1 MTNPLNPID
10 ALVRE
15 FVEDYEMIGETE
27 DGRDACHTPT
37 EGERALIEDAL
48 HGFLAD
54 DRYTALLAQMQQ
66 PSDEREAQPV
76 EQRAWDVELDEWVRA
91 TGAIP
96 HGGSWHFELLSMLE
110 EAAASSARALGPV
123 KAQQEPAVLP
133 ETMSRDEML
142 AYYSNYA
149 NLCAHEALRYQ
160 KRIRDLEAK
169 LAAHQGAQPAVP
181 EAERIAELEDEVA
194 HVRQWYGWRL
204 EILSAWAREHL
215 TGEALDTFFNIVANA
230 RPHVSNEPEWFRAV
244 VRKLAAA
251 PSASAQLQPTARCT
265 AIRCTCKPSQM
276 LTCDRMIDVA
286 QEPQG
291 EAQQPDSS
299 AIRALKLGQPQQPQL
314 GDFATAVPTSAPTTQ
329 PPEPRFQWCCE
340 NGCGTCDV
348 KRIDYEY
355 SRTEDSAGK
364 VLESKTTPMLVSKC
378 CGAALTMWDN
388 LRDEEVSV
396 KGAQL

>member
-1 MTNPLNPID
+1 
-10 ALVRE
+10 
-15 FVEDYEMIGETE
+15 
-27 DGRDACHTPT
+27 
-37 EGERALIEDAL
+37 
-48 HGFLAD
+48 
-54 DRYTALLAQMQQ
+54 
-66 PSDEREAQPV
+66 
-76 EQRAWDVELDEWVRA
+76 
-91 TGAIP
+91 
-96 HGGSWHFELLSMLE
+96 
-110 EAAASSARALGPV
+110 
-123 KAQQEPAVLP
+123 
-133 ETMSRDEML
+133 ML

-181 EAERIAELEDEVA
+181 E
-194 HVRQWYGWRL
+194 GMRL
-204 EILSAWAREHL
+204 VPVCEIQKGHLTHPPKEQPWCKEILVYSPGNPGDNPDRRM
-215 TGEALDTFFNIVANA
+215 TVY
-230 RPHVSNEPEWFRAV
+230 V
-244 VRKLAAA
+244 LAAA